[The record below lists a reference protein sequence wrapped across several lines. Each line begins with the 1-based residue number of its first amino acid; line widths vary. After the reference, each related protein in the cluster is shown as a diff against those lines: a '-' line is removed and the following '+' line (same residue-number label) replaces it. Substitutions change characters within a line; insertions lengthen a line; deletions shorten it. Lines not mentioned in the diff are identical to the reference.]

1 MLRQIPWSRRWLP
14 LILLIALSACSMPLL
29 AEPPATPEEATVPP
43 ATATMLPT
51 STPIALSETIE
62 VESGGFRLRV
72 PGGWRSRDVAG
83 TLTLAPDA
91 DSLEMTTPGEHLV
104 IQIDST
110 PLDTIAEVYG
120 DDAALN
126 PEAFFDFSSDGPRQ
140 AGYTLSE
147 AEPIAID
154 GNTGLSADLQA
165 AGGAG
170 QLVVVLTASQ
180 AMRVLGQA
188 APDAWQTQQA
198 VFEEI
203 IASIEFFAPIAET
216 TPTPTGLAAQPLIS
230 RDGPENFV
238 IRIGGVEGESNSRF
252 TAARGLSVDE
262 TDQIY
267 LAERDQGIWLFEPDG
282 TLVRTF
288 GQDELIDAYDVAVN
302 SDGEIFVADYGSNAI
317 VHFDNTGNLLNR
329 WGSAGD
335 APEQFGFSSPQR
347 IALGQDG
354 SIYALDDRSAPDG
367 SSTAL
372 EIVRFEPT
380 GELIERIALPAETA
394 PNDLAVGRRG
404 DIYLADAVNN
414 EVVRVNRRGEILARY
429 PEDVGEEDIDGIAAG
444 AVDVDSQG
452 NIYVASWNAGILRIA
467 PDGTLVARGGET
479 IAQGMTP
486 QTGQFSL
493 PNGIAVADDGLV
505 WVSDNSGEYSALTG
519 LRLEV
524 DPVAEATANAAP
536 PLVEDTELLTATTVV
551 ENETPV
557 AVAGTVLRQWADA
570 ASASSAYEGYP
581 ATNATG
587 PPDAEG
593 CSSSQNAWASAD
605 PNGQETIELRY
616 STAVLATAINV
627 HQNHRPGFI
636 TRIDLIDLDGET
648 TTVYRAAA
656 ILSEECP
663 LVLAIEFEQTS
674 FLVDR
679 IRLTLDQRSGANW
692 NEIDAVE
699 LIGIQ

>member
-1 MLRQIPWSRRWLP
+1 M
-14 LILLIALSACSMPLL
+14 
-29 AEPPATPEEATVPP
+29 EA
-43 ATATMLPT
+43 
-51 STPIALSETIE
+51 
-62 VESGGFRLRV
+62 GGYRLRI
-72 PGGWRSRDVAG
+72 PNGWRSRAVAG
-83 TLTLAPDA
+83 TLTLAPDV

-110 PLDTIAEVYG
+110 PLDTIADVYG
-120 DDAALN
+120 SDAAIN

-140 AGYTLSE
+140 AGYTLSD

-154 GNTGLSADLQA
+154 GSTGLSADLQA

-170 QLVVVLTASQ
+170 RLVVVLTSTQ

-188 APDAWQTQQA
+188 APEAWANQQTI
-198 VFEEI
+198 FEDI
-203 IASIEFFAPIAET
+203 IATIEFFAPVAQT
-216 TPTPTGLAAQPLIS
+216 TPTPTGRATQPQIS

-238 IRIGGVEGESNSRF
+238 VRIGGVEGEPDSRF

-262 TDQIY
+262 EGRIY
-267 LAERDQGIWLFEPDG
+267 LAERTQGIWVFESDG
-282 TLVRTF
+282 TLIRTF
-288 GQDELIDAYDVAVN
+288 GKDELIDAYDVVVN
-302 SDGEIFVADYGSNAI
+302 TDGEIFVADYGNNSI
-317 VHFDNTGNLLNR
+317 VYFDATGNLRDR

-347 IALGQDG
+347 IALGPDS

-372 EIVRFEPT
+372 EIVRFEPN
-380 GELIERIALPAETA
+380 GELIERITLPDETA

-414 EVVRVNRRGEILARY
+414 EVVRINTRGEILARY
-429 PEDVGEEDIDGIAAG
+429 PEDVGDEDIDSIAAG

-452 NIYVASWNAGILRIA
+452 NIYVATWNAGILRIA

-493 PNGIAVADDGLV
+493 PNGIAVAGDGLV

-536 PLVEDTELLTATTVV
+536 PLVDDTEPLTATTII

-557 AVAGTVLRQWADA
+557 AVAGTVLRQWAGTA
-570 ASASSAYEGYP
+570 TASSAYDGYP

-587 PPDAEG
+587 PPDVEG
-593 CSSSQNAWASAD
+593 CASSQNAWASAD
-605 PNGQETIELRY
+605 PIGLETLELGY
-616 STAVLATAINV
+616 PTAVLATGINV

-636 TRIDLIDLDGET
+636 TQIDLIDLDGEA
-648 TTVYRAAA
+648 TTVYQADAA
-656 ILSEECP
+656 LSEACP
-663 LVLAIEFEQTS
+663 LVLAVEFEQTS

-679 IRLTLDQRSGANW
+679 VRLTIDQRSGANW

-699 LIGIQ
+699 LIGVQ

>member
-1 MLRQIPWSRRWLP
+1 MLRQIPRSRRWLP
-14 LILLIALSACSMPLL
+14 LVLLITLSACSMPFL
-29 AEPPATPEEATVPP
+29 AEPPATAETTAPS
-43 ATATMLPT
+43 ATATVLPT
-51 STPIALSETIE
+51 STPIALTETIE
-62 VESGGFRLRV
+62 VEAAGFRLRV
-72 PGGWRSRDVAG
+72 PNGWRSRDVAG
-83 TLTLAPDA
+83 TLTLAPDV
-91 DSLEMTTPGEHLV
+91 DSLEMTTPGENLV

-120 DDAALN
+120 SDATLN
-126 PEAFFDFSSDGPRQ
+126 PAAFFDFSSDGPRQ

-154 GNTGLSADLQA
+154 GSTGLSADLQA

-170 QLVVVLTASQ
+170 RLVVVLTASQ

-188 APDAWQTQQA
+188 APAAWENQQA

-203 IASIEFFAPIAET
+203 VASIEFFAPVAAT
-216 TPTPTGLAAQPLIS
+216 TPTPTGLAVQPLIS
-230 RDGPENFV
+230 REGPENFV
-238 IRIGGVEGESNSRF
+238 IRIGGVEGEPESRF
-252 TAARGLSVDE
+252 TAARGLSVDDE
-262 TDQIY
+262 GRLY
-267 LAERDQGIWLFEPDG
+267 LAERDQGVWVFEPDG

-288 GQDELIDAYDVAVN
+288 GKDDLVDAYDVAVN
-302 SDGEIFVADYGSNAI
+302 NDGEIFVADYGSNAI
-317 VHFDNTGNLLNR
+317 VHFDNRGTLLNR
-329 WGSAGD
+329 WGSAGE

-347 IALGQDG
+347 IALGSDG

-372 EIVRFEPT
+372 EIVRFDPA

-394 PNDLAVGRRG
+394 PNDLAIGRRG

-414 EVVRVNRRGEILARY
+414 EVVRINSRGEILARY
-429 PEDVGEEDIDGIAAG
+429 PEDVGDEDIDGIAAG
-444 AVDVDSQG
+444 AVDVDSRG
-452 NIYVASWNAGILRIA
+452 NIYVATWNVGILRIA

-524 DPVAEATANAAP
+524 DPIAEATANAAP
-536 PLVEDTELLTATTVV
+536 PLVDDTAPLTATTTV
-551 ENETPV
+551 ENTTPV
-557 AVAGTVLRQWADA
+557 AVAGTVLRQWASA
-570 ASASSAYEGYP
+570 ATASSAYEGYP
-581 ATNATG
+581 ADNASG

-593 CSSSQNAWASAD
+593 CSSSQNAWAAAD
-605 PNGQETIELRY
+605 PNGQETLELSY
-616 STAVLATAINV
+616 STAVLATGINV

-636 TRIDLIDLDGET
+636 TRIDLLDLDGEA

-679 IRLTLDQRSGANW
+679 IRLTIDQRSGANW

-699 LIGIQ
+699 LVGVQ